1 VLREEI
7 ILFKMAYSFD
17 SFRDFAIKIDVESRV
32 AVVTDP
38 VETRPSDAGS
48 RIVFIFVFI
57 SKKHR

>member
-1 VLREEI
+1 
-7 ILFKMAYSFD
+7 MAYSFD